1 MNYKRA
7 ILISND
13 NRHVSLRISV
23 GDNGDVFVKV
33 KNGNEDSEIV
43 HLKNDGGTN
52 KQIMESLKEI
62 ADVYEFDKPIGT
74 VVIVDGIEFVCTKA
88 HHGCIGCAFD
98 RRMKKCPNVYCCGDD
113 RADGFDVYFKE
124 K

>member
-33 KNGNEDSEIV
+33 KNGKEDSEIV
-43 HLKNDGGTN
+43 HLKKYGGTN
-52 KQIMESLKEI
+52 NQIMESLKEI
-62 ADVYEFDKPIGT
+62 ADVYELDKPIGT

-88 HHGCIGCAFD
+88 HHGCDGCAFENM
-98 RRMKKCPNVYCCGDD
+98 MKKCPNVYCCGDD
-113 RADGFDVYFKE
+113 RADGLDVYFKE